1 MNHDSYSD
9 LFFLFLLFFFACAS
23 TLFFALPPP
32 LPPSLALPLPLDHR
46 GWIFCFVSVLLI
58 LLRSIIKWLSAH
70 SDPRGFWQQA
80 KTHIFFSFSFFV
92 TLFART
98 YSPSRSFCFFSVS
111 FHSSC
116 SMATAEHCVVCFEAL
131 DAELNNRKP
140 LSLEQIQSSWA
151 AYNASRSA
159 SADAP
164 LNPALRRLAAD
175 SASSSSSSSSSTS
188 LSGTGGVSTPA
199 TSTSS
204 LPDTPPTAAPLFIT
218 WNTVDP
224 DDQDVSL
231 RGCIGTFESQPLA
244 EGIHEYA
251 LISALQDTRFR
262 PISKRELPS
271 LQAAVTLLTDFEDAD
286 DMHDWEVGTHGIR
299 ISFSDRGRRYGA
311 TYLPDVALEQG
322 WTKDEAL
329 FSLIRKSGWM
339 GSRSKWQD
347 LDIKV
352 TRYQGKKIS
361 LDYPEYKKWR
371 DWVESKQ

>member
-1 MNHDSYSD
+1 
-9 LFFLFLLFFFACAS
+9 
-23 TLFFALPPP
+23 
-32 LPPSLALPLPLDHR
+32 
-46 GWIFCFVSVLLI
+46 
-58 LLRSIIKWLSAH
+58 
-70 SDPRGFWQQA
+70 
-80 KTHIFFSFSFFV
+80 
-92 TLFART
+92 
-98 YSPSRSFCFFSVS
+98 
-111 FHSSC
+111 
-116 SMATAEHCVVCFEAL
+116 MATVEHCVVCFEAL
-131 DAELNNRKP
+131 DADLNNRKP

-151 AYNASRSA
+151 AYKASSSISVSGPRS
-159 SADAP
+159 SDAP

-175 SASSSSSSSSSTS
+175 SASSSSSTSSSSTS
-188 LSGTGGVSTPA
+188 LSAAGVSTPA

-224 DDQDVSL
+224 DDHDVSL
-231 RGCIGTFESQPLA
+231 RGCIGTFESQPLS

-286 DMHDWEVGTHGIR
+286 DMHDWEIGTHGIR

-347 LDIKV
+347 LDVKV

-361 LDYPEYKKWR
+361 LDYPEFKKWR
-371 DWVESKQ
+371 DWIESKQ

>member
-1 MNHDSYSD
+1 
-9 LFFLFLLFFFACAS
+9 
-23 TLFFALPPP
+23 
-32 LPPSLALPLPLDHR
+32 
-46 GWIFCFVSVLLI
+46 
-58 LLRSIIKWLSAH
+58 
-70 SDPRGFWQQA
+70 
-80 KTHIFFSFSFFV
+80 
-92 TLFART
+92 
-98 YSPSRSFCFFSVS
+98 
-111 FHSSC
+111 
-116 SMATAEHCVVCFEAL
+116 MATAEHCIVCFEAL
-131 DAELNNRKP
+131 DAELHNRKS

-151 AYNASRSA
+151 AYKASGST

-175 SASSSSSSSSSTS
+175 GASSSSSSSSTS
-188 LSGTGGVSTPA
+188 LSVAGGDSTPA

-286 DMHDWEVGTHGIR
+286 DMHDWEVGNHGIR

-329 FSLIRKSGWM
+329 FSLVRKAGWM

>member
-1 MNHDSYSD
+1 M
-9 LFFLFLLFFFACAS
+9 
-23 TLFFALPPP
+23 
-32 LPPSLALPLPLDHR
+32 
-46 GWIFCFVSVLLI
+46 LLI
-58 LLRSIIKWLSAH
+58 LLGSIFTFKRFPASF
-70 SDPRGFWQQA
+70 DPRGFWQQA
-80 KTHIFFSFSFFV
+80 KTYIFFSISSFV
-92 TLFART
+92 TFFACADHL
-98 YSPSRSFCFFSVS
+98 SPPLSFHFTFSVS
-111 FHSSC
+111 PRSSR
-116 SMATAEHCVVCFEAL
+116 SMATAEHCIVCFEAL

-151 AYNASRSA
+151 TYKASRGTSA
-159 SADAP
+159 NAP
-164 LNPALRRLAAD
+164 LNPALRRLVAD
-175 SASSSSSSSSSTS
+175 DASSSSSSSSSSTS
-188 LSGTGGVSTPA
+188 LSATGGDSTPA

-204 LPDTPPTAAPLFIT
+204 LPDAPPTAAPLFIT

-251 LISALQDTRFR
+251 IISALQDTRFR

-286 DMHDWEVGTHGIR
+286 DMHDWVVGTHGIR

-361 LDYPEYKKWR
+361 VDYPEYKKWR

>member
-1 MNHDSYSD
+1 
-9 LFFLFLLFFFACAS
+9 
-23 TLFFALPPP
+23 
-32 LPPSLALPLPLDHR
+32 
-46 GWIFCFVSVLLI
+46 
-58 LLRSIIKWLSAH
+58 
-70 SDPRGFWQQA
+70 
-80 KTHIFFSFSFFV
+80 
-92 TLFART
+92 
-98 YSPSRSFCFFSVS
+98 
-111 FHSSC
+111 
-116 SMATAEHCVVCFEAL
+116 MATAEHCIVCFEAL
-131 DAELNNRKP
+131 DAELNNRKALP
-140 LSLEQIQSSWA
+140 LEQIQSSWA
-151 AYNASRSA
+151 AYKDTKST
-159 SADAP
+159 SADTP

-175 SASSSSSSSSSTS
+175 GASSSSSSSSSTS
-188 LSGTGGVSTPA
+188 LSVSGGDSTPG

-231 RGCIGTFESQPLA
+231 RGCIGTFESQPLT

-329 FSLIRKSGWM
+329 FSLIRKAGWM

-361 LDYPEYKKWR
+361 VDYPEYKQWR
-371 DWVESKQ
+371 DWVDSKQ